1 MNSQLIIG
9 LTGYARSGKD
19 TAAAMLTA
27 DHGFTRYGFADLLK
41 KVARD
46 IDPYVE
52 TSPGRKRR
60 WLWPATPAQFERLAD
75 VVDRLGWE
83 KAKEFDDVRRLL
95 QRLGTEGGRDN
106 LGDAVWVE
114 PVMRRIVAS
123 HAPAVITDVRF
134 PNECTA
140 VQQAGGY
147 VVRVHRP
154 GVAAINAHP
163 SDAGIDT
170 LPVDL
175 HLTNDGTVEQLHHQ
189 TSHLVARL
197 QRAGDRLAG

>member
-1 MNSQLIIG
+1 MTSQLIIG

-19 TAAAMLTA
+19 TAAAVLTA

-52 TSPGRKRR
+52 TSPSR
-60 WLWPATPAQFERLAD
+60 FERLSA

-83 KAKEFDDVRRLL
+83 KAKSYEDVRRLL

-134 PNECTA
+134 PNECAA